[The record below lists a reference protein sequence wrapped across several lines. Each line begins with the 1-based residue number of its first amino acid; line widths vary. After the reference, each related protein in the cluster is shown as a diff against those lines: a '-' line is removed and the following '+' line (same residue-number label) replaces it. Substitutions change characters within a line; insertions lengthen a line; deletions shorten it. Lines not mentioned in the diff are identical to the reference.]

1 VGGTTIGI
9 LNQALREL
17 KQAFHNALRKLHR
30 KKGRQNIDEMPRSWE
45 RSPSAGPGK
54 SQRIVVV
61 KHKKRIPG
69 LKFFKRALAGVL
81 LLINFAFS
89 QFILGSLGTVA
100 QPMFILFLA
109 NSFILLDYLWKTRK
123 GAVA

>member
-1 VGGTTIGI
+1 
-9 LNQALREL
+9 
-17 KQAFHNALRKLHR
+17 
-30 KKGRQNIDEMPRSWE
+30 MPRSWE

-54 SQRIVVV
+54 GQRIVVV

-123 GAVA
+123 GAAA